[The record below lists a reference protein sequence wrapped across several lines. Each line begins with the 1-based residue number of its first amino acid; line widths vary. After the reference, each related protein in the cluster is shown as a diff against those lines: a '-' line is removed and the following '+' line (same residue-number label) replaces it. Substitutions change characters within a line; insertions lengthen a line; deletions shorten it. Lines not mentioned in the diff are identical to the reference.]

1 MTTFGWTIFG
11 VGLLI
16 LVGIGTGMYFLFS
29 QPKPAPMEET
39 SPIEVPVVT
48 EEVAPVASSTE
59 ANATSTASTT
69 P

>member
-16 LVGIGTGMYFLFS
+16 LVGIGTGTYLLLS
-29 QPKPAPMEET
+29 QPKPAPVEEAT
-39 SPIEVPVVT
+39 PIEVPVVT
-48 EEVAPVASSTE
+48 EEVAPVATSTD
-59 ANATSTASTT
+59 TLPDGTASTT